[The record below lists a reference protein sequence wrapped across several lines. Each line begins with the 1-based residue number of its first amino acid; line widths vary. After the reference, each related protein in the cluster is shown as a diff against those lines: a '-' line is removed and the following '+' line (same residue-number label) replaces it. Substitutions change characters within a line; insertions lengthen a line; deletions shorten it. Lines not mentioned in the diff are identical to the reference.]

1 MDIFVVLVGVLM
13 VLALF
18 DLLVGV
24 ANDAVNFL
32 NSAIGSKVATLRTI
46 LIIASIGVLM
56 GAVFSGGMMEVARK
70 GIFDPQYFTFLDI
83 MIIFLAV
90 MFTDIILLD
99 LFNTYGL
106 PTSTTVS
113 IVFEILGAAIM
124 VAAFKSW
131 ERSGSLDLL
140 GQYIQS
146 ERAMTIIISI
156 FMSVAIAFTFGIL
169 IQFIVR
175 QGLTRKI
182 GPYNTSLTVFWSALA
197 LTGMVY
203 FLFFKGFKAVSWIGP
218 DFVNWL
224 QTNLWL
230 CLGAVFLVFLLTLLS
245 LNRWLKINPLKLVV
259 LTGTFGLAMAFASN
273 DLVNFIGPAVTALS
287 AYSFWSVSGVAA
299 DSFLMTDLA
308 GKALVSP
315 LILFGA
321 GIIMIL
327 ALWFSKKARTVTET
341 EVGLGRQTGG
351 KEKFR
356 INTAGRLLVTGV
368 LKLGALSRYLPSSW
382 APQHISTQYTKTN
395 NADTPAFD
403 LVRASV
409 NLTVA
414 SVLIASATALKLP
427 LSTTYVTFMVAMGS
441 SLADQAWGRD
451 NAVYRVSGVVS
462 VIGGWF
468 LTAISALTAA
478 ALLALVLVKLGLVA
492 GLGLIVIMASLVY
505 AWTFRTY
512 RRRTAREAQKHAQS
526 ALIKDALNGSAYSV
540 LTHLQMGKTVLN
552 TLMQGLV
559 HEDTSLIKNAA
570 NHIRHLKNSNLEF
583 KHDFYHYLLNY
594 EDNRTNSRHFYLLIY
609 DMQQDYLQS
618 LNLIYEQVFNHVHN
632 RFAPLSQEQN
642 LALLNLAK
650 DINRYFQLCRQ
661 VLEGKL
667 EDNQSKLKSRKNK
680 ILLTIEQLI
689 DKQDTGI
696 GQGIYSQANSNLM
709 FTLLLEIKDLISVAN
724 RFIKLYR
731 RRQNTFILVGTNNLL
746 QPSKE
751 KDFLVN

>member
-1 MDIFVVLVGVLM
+1 MDIYVVLVGLLM
-13 VLALF
+13 VLAFF

-32 NSAIGSKVATLRTI
+32 NSAIGSQVATLRTI
-46 LIIASIGVLM
+46 LIIASIGVLI
-56 GAVFSGGMMEVARK
+56 GALFSGGMMEVARK

-99 LFNTYGL
+99 IFNTYGL

-131 ERSGSLDLL
+131 ERSGGLDLL

-156 FMSVAIAFTFGIL
+156 FMSVAIAFTFGII
-169 IQFIVR
+169 IQSIVR
-175 QGLTRKI
+175 LGLTRTMSKH
-182 GPYNTSLTVFWSALA
+182 GALMTVFWSALS

-203 FLFFKGFKAVSWIGP
+203 FLFFKGFKAVSWIGT
-218 DFVNWL
+218 DFLQWL
-224 QTNLWL
+224 QNNLWL
-230 CLGAVFLVFLLTLLS
+230 CLGGLFTLFLVTLIS
-245 LNRWLKINPLKLVV
+245 LKQWLKINPLKLVV

-287 AYSFWSVSGVAA
+287 AYAYWSVSGVAA
-299 DSFLMTDLA
+299 DSFMMTDLA
-308 GKALVSP
+308 GKAFVNP
-315 LILFGA
+315 LILIGA
-321 GIIMIL
+321 GIIMVL

-341 EVGLGRQTGG
+341 EVGLGRQQGG
-351 KEKFR
+351 KEKFK
-356 INTAGRLLVTGV
+356 INTTGRFLVTAV
-368 LKLGALSRYLPSSW
+368 LKLGAFSRYLPSSW
-382 APQHISTQYTKTN
+382 APQHISTQYTRTKKE
-395 NADTPAFD
+395 DTPAFD

-451 NAVYRVSGVVS
+451 IAVYRVSGVVS

-468 LTAISALTAA
+468 LTALSALTGA

-492 GLGLIVIMASLVY
+492 GLGLIILMALLVY
-505 AWTFRTY
+505 VWTYRTY
-512 RRRTAREAQKHAQS
+512 QRRTAREAHKHAQS
-526 ALIKDALNGSAYSV
+526 ALIKDALNGSAFSV
-540 LTHLQMGKTVLN
+540 LTHLQKGKTVLN
-552 TLMQGLV
+552 TLMQGLAQ
-559 HEDTSLIKNAA
+559 EDTTTIKNAA

-594 EDNRTNSRHFYLLIY
+594 EDNQTNSKHFYLLIY
-609 DMQQDYLQS
+609 DLQQDYLQS
-618 LNLIYEQVFNHVHN
+618 LNLIYDQVYNHVHN
-632 RFAPLSQEQN
+632 RFSPLSEEQN
-642 LALLNLAK
+642 MALLNLAK

-661 VLEGKL
+661 VLEGNL
-667 EDNQSKLKSRKNK
+667 EDNQSRLKSRKNK
-680 ILLTIEQLI
+680 ILLTLEQLI
-689 DKQDTGI
+689 DKQDNGI
-696 GQGIYSQANSNLM
+696 TQGIYSQANSHLM

-731 RRQNTFILVGTNNLL
+731 RRQNTFLLFGTNNLL
-746 QPSKE
+746 QSNKE
-751 KDFLVN
+751 KDQLVN